1 GIISGYPDGTF
12 RPSAPITRAE
22 FATIAAKFDN
32 LDLGIPSKFT
42 DIAGHWAERYITSAE
57 NKGWVQGYPDMTFKP
72 EQDITRA
79 EAMTLINNVLERAVP
94 KENIHPDAIFWPD
107 ISEGDWYYEI
117 VMEAT
122 NSHDYTIEED
132 GDELWTGLKPNKVW
146 P

>member
-1 GIISGYPDGTF
+1 MQLKGYDPQQYY
-12 RPSAPITRAE
+12 
-22 FATIAAKFDN
+22 KYV
-32 LDLGIPSKFT
+32 LDK
-42 DIAGHWAERYITSAE
+42 
-57 NKGWVQGYPDMTFKP
+57 
-72 EQDITRA
+72 
-79 EAMTLINNVLERAVP
+79 RAVP